1 MLLIESK
8 KTECYNKNKYSE
20 YSVRTVYATK
30 IRGFYKRREIML
42 ATLVPLFYED
52 MSVASYCLYAQKE
65 NMFEKPHMLI
75 TGKYDG
81 AGSVVGL
88 EVFESVSEDDLV
100 ANCSIIIPINNIS
113 LFSNI
118 EQQLTGFDGRII
130 LLIDQS
136 IKPEE
141 SYNKRLLDLKN
152 KGFKIALKD
161 MPLASVDEFKFMM
174 DDFDLILI
182 NADNGDVVEQA
193 KAFKKLVPKVDFC
206 AENLHTKEEF
216 NLAKESGLF
225 KVFEGTFFRVPIN
238 KSDTE
243 VAPIKIN
250 YLKIMKLINEP
261 DFDLDQVAQII
272 TQDPALTIELLKIAN
287 KLTINSNI
295 RSIAQATAL
304 LGQKELRR
312 WLNTALI
319 NELASGKPNEI
330 TRLSLVRARFA
341 ENLAPIFDYAMRK
354 DELFLMGLF
363 SLLNLILD
371 MPMDKALEQ
380 VGVSNE
386 IKNALISDDGIFAPQ
401 LEFLL
406 SYESG
411 DWQEVSRL
419 MILHDIEMDDVYNAY
434 VEALKWY
441 GSMFIQ

>member
-1 MLLIESK
+1 
-8 KTECYNKNKYSE
+8 
-20 YSVRTVYATK
+20 
-30 IRGFYKRREIML
+30 ML

-65 NMFEKPHMLI
+65 NMYERPHLLI
-75 TGKYDG
+75 AGKYDG
-81 AGSVVGL
+81 AGSIVGL
-88 EVFESVSEDDLV
+88 EVFDSVSEDDLV

-118 EQQLTGFDGRII
+118 EQQLTGFDGRIV
-130 LLIDQS
+130 LLIDQT

-141 SYNKRLLDLKN
+141 SYNKRLQDLKS
-152 KGFKIALKD
+152 KGFKLALKD
-161 MPLASVDEFKFMM
+161 LPITSLDEFKFMM
-174 DDFDLILI
+174 DDFDLLLI
-182 NADNGDVVEQA
+182 NSDTGDVIEQA
-193 KAFKKLVPKVDFC
+193 KEFRKILPNIDLC

-216 NLAKESGLF
+216 ESAKESGLF

-238 KSDTE
+238 KGDTE

-250 YLKIMKLINEP
+250 YLKLMKVINEP
-261 DFDLDQVAQII
+261 DFDLDDVANVIS
-272 TQDPALTIELLKIAN
+272 QDPALTIELLKIAN

-312 WLNTALI
+312 WLNTTLL
-319 NELASGKPNEI
+319 NGLAAGKPNEI

-386 IKNALISDDGIFAPQ
+386 IKKALVSDDGIFAPQ

-406 SYESG
+406 SYEAG

-419 MILHDIEMDDVYNAY
+419 MVLHDIEMDDVYEAY

>member
-1 MLLIESK
+1 
-8 KTECYNKNKYSE
+8 
-20 YSVRTVYATK
+20 
-30 IRGFYKRREIML
+30 ML

-65 NMFEKPHMLI
+65 NLYEHPHLLVSK
-75 TGKYDG
+75 KYDG
-81 AGSVVGL
+81 AGSIVGI
-88 EVFESVSEDDLV
+88 EVFDSVSEDDLV

-130 LLIDQS
+130 LLVDQT

-141 SYNKRLLDLKN
+141 SYNKRLLDLKS
-152 KGFKIALKD
+152 KGFKLALKD
-161 MPLASVDEFKFMM
+161 IPIANIEQFKFML
-174 DDFDLILI
+174 DDFDLFLI
-182 NADNGDVVEQA
+182 DSEQGDVIEQA
-193 KAFKKLVPKVDFC
+193 KQFKKLMPSTTFC
-206 AENLHTKEEF
+206 AENLHTIEEF
-216 NLAKESGLF
+216 ENAKASGLF

-238 KSDTE
+238 KGDTE

-250 YLKIMKLINEP
+250 YMKLMKVINQP
-261 DFDLDQVAQII
+261 DFDLSDVANVVG
-272 TQDPALTIELLKIAN
+272 QDPALSIELLKIAN

-304 LGQKELRR
+304 LGQKEIRR
-312 WLNTALI
+312 WLNTTLL
-319 NELASGKPNEI
+319 NGLAAGKPNEI
-330 TRLSLVRARFA
+330 TRLSLIRARFA
-341 ENLAPIFDYAMRK
+341 ENLAPVFDYAMRK
-354 DELFLMGLF
+354 EELFLMGLF

-371 MPMDKALEQ
+371 IPMEDALEQ

-386 IKNALISDDGIFAPQ
+386 IKKALVSDDGIFAPQ

-406 SYESG
+406 SYEAG

-419 MILHDIEMDDVYNAY
+419 MVLHDIEMHDVYDAY

-441 GSMFIQ
+441 GNMFI

>member
-1 MLLIESK
+1 
-8 KTECYNKNKYSE
+8 
-20 YSVRTVYATK
+20 
-30 IRGFYKRREIML
+30 ML

-65 NMFEKPHMLI
+65 NMYERPHLLI
-75 TGKYDG
+75 AGKYDG
-81 AGSVVGL
+81 AGSIVGL
-88 EVFESVSEDDLV
+88 EVFDSVSEDDLV
-100 ANCSIIIPINNIS
+100 ANCSIIVPINNIS

-118 EQQLTGFDGRII
+118 EQQLTGFDGRIV
-130 LLIDQS
+130 LLIDQT

-141 SYNKRLLDLKN
+141 SYNKRLQDLKS
-152 KGFKIALKD
+152 KGFKLALKD
-161 MPLASVDEFKFMM
+161 LPIANLDEFKFMM
-174 DDFDLILI
+174 DDFDLLLI
-182 NADNGDVVEQA
+182 NSDTGDVIEQA
-193 KAFKKLVPKVDFC
+193 REFRKILPKIELC
-206 AENLHTKEEF
+206 AENLHSKEEF
-216 NLAKESGLF
+216 ESAKESGLF

-238 KSDTE
+238 TGDTE

-250 YLKIMKLINEP
+250 YLKLMKVINEP
-261 DFDLDQVAQII
+261 DFDLDDVANVIS
-272 TQDPALTIELLKIAN
+272 QDPALTIELLKIAN

-312 WLNTALI
+312 WLNTTLL
-319 NELASGKPNEI
+319 NELAAGKPNEI

-386 IKNALISDDGIFAPQ
+386 IKKALVSDDGIFAPQ

-406 SYESG
+406 SYEAG

-419 MILHDIEMDDVYNAY
+419 MVLHDIEMDDVYEAY

>member
-1 MLLIESK
+1 
-8 KTECYNKNKYSE
+8 
-20 YSVRTVYATK
+20 
-30 IRGFYKRREIML
+30 ML

-65 NMFEKPHMLI
+65 NMYERPHLLI
-75 TGKYDG
+75 AGKYDG
-81 AGSVVGL
+81 AGSIVGL
-88 EVFESVSEDDLV
+88 EVFDSVSEDDLV
-100 ANCSIIIPINNIS
+100 ANCSIIVPINNIS

-118 EQQLTGFDGRII
+118 EQQLTGFDGRIV
-130 LLIDQS
+130 LLIDQT

-141 SYNKRLLDLKN
+141 SYNKRLQDLKS
-152 KGFKIALKD
+152 KGFKLALKD
-161 MPLASVDEFKFMM
+161 LPIASLDEFKFMM
-174 DDFDLILI
+174 DDFDLLLI
-182 NADNGDVVEQA
+182 NSDTGDVIEQA
-193 KAFKKLVPKVDFC
+193 REFRKILPKIDLC
-206 AENLHTKEEF
+206 AENLHSKEEF
-216 NLAKESGLF
+216 ESAKESGLF

-238 KSDTE
+238 TGDTE

-250 YLKIMKLINEP
+250 YLKLMKVINEP
-261 DFDLDQVAQII
+261 DFDLDDVANVIS
-272 TQDPALTIELLKIAN
+272 QDPALTIELLKIAN

-312 WLNTALI
+312 WLNTTLL
-319 NELASGKPNEI
+319 NELAAGKPNEI

-386 IKNALISDDGIFAPQ
+386 IKKALVSDDGIFAPQ

-406 SYESG
+406 SYEAG

-419 MILHDIEMDDVYNAY
+419 MVLHDIEMDDVYEAY

>member
-1 MLLIESK
+1 
-8 KTECYNKNKYSE
+8 
-20 YSVRTVYATK
+20 
-30 IRGFYKRREIML
+30 ML

-65 NMFEKPHMLI
+65 NMYERPHLLI
-75 TGKYDG
+75 AGKYDG
-81 AGSVVGL
+81 AGSIVGL
-88 EVFESVSEDDLV
+88 EVFDSVSEDDLV
-100 ANCSIIIPINNIS
+100 ANCSIIVPINNIS

-118 EQQLTGFDGRII
+118 EQQLTGFDGRIV
-130 LLIDQS
+130 LLIDQT

-141 SYNKRLLDLKN
+141 SYNKRLQDLKS
-152 KGFKIALKD
+152 KGFKLALKD
-161 MPLASVDEFKFMM
+161 LPIANLDEFKFMM
-174 DDFDLILI
+174 DDFDLLLI
-182 NADNGDVVEQA
+182 NSDTGDVIEQA
-193 KAFKKLVPKVDFC
+193 REFRKVLPKIDLC
-206 AENLHTKEEF
+206 AENLHSKEEF
-216 NLAKESGLF
+216 ESARESGLF

-238 KSDTE
+238 TGDTE

-250 YLKIMKLINEP
+250 YLKLMKVINEP
-261 DFDLDQVAQII
+261 DFDLDDVANVIS
-272 TQDPALTIELLKIAN
+272 QDPALTIELLKIAN

-312 WLNTALI
+312 WLNTTLL
-319 NELASGKPNEI
+319 NELAAGKPNEI

-386 IKNALISDDGIFAPQ
+386 IKKALVSDDGIFAPQ

-406 SYESG
+406 SYEAG

-419 MILHDIEMDDVYNAY
+419 MVLHDIEMDDVYEAY

>member
-1 MLLIESK
+1 
-8 KTECYNKNKYSE
+8 
-20 YSVRTVYATK
+20 
-30 IRGFYKRREIML
+30 ML

-65 NMFEKPHMLI
+65 NMYERPHLLI
-75 TGKYDG
+75 AGKYDG
-81 AGSVVGL
+81 AGSIVGL
-88 EVFESVSEDDLV
+88 EVFDSVSEDDLV
-100 ANCSIIIPINNIS
+100 ANCSIIVPINNIS

-118 EQQLTGFDGRII
+118 EQQLTGFDGRIV
-130 LLIDQS
+130 LLIDQT

-141 SYNKRLLDLKN
+141 SYNKRLQDLKS
-152 KGFKIALKD
+152 KGFKLALKD
-161 MPLASVDEFKFMM
+161 LPIASLDEFRFMM
-174 DDFDLILI
+174 DDFDLLLI
-182 NADNGDVVEQA
+182 NSDTGDVIEQA
-193 KAFKKLVPKVDFC
+193 REFRKVLPKIDLC
-206 AENLHTKEEF
+206 AENLHSKEEF
-216 NLAKESGLF
+216 ESAKESGLF

-238 KSDTE
+238 TGDTE

-250 YLKIMKLINEP
+250 YLKLMKVINEP
-261 DFDLDQVAQII
+261 DFDLDDVANVIS
-272 TQDPALTIELLKIAN
+272 QDPALTIELLKIAN

-312 WLNTALI
+312 WLNTTLL
-319 NELASGKPNEI
+319 NGLAAGKPNEI

-386 IKNALISDDGIFAPQ
+386 IKKALVSDDGIFAPQ

-406 SYESG
+406 SYEAG

-419 MILHDIEMDDVYNAY
+419 MVLHDIEMDDVYEAY

>member
-1 MLLIESK
+1 
-8 KTECYNKNKYSE
+8 
-20 YSVRTVYATK
+20 
-30 IRGFYKRREIML
+30 ML

-65 NMFEKPHMLI
+65 NMYERPHLLI
-75 TGKYDG
+75 AGKYDG
-81 AGSVVGL
+81 AGSIVGL
-88 EVFESVSEDDLV
+88 EVFDSVSEDDLV
-100 ANCSIIIPINNIS
+100 ANCSIIVPINNIS

-118 EQQLTGFDGRII
+118 EQQLTGFDGRIV
-130 LLIDQS
+130 LLIDQT

-141 SYNKRLLDLKN
+141 SYNKRLQDLKS
-152 KGFKIALKD
+152 KGFKLALKD
-161 MPLASVDEFKFMM
+161 LSIASLDEFKFMM
-174 DDFDLILI
+174 DDFDLLLI
-182 NADNGDVVEQA
+182 NSDTGDVIEQA
-193 KAFKKLVPKVDFC
+193 REFRKVLPKIDLC
-206 AENLHTKEEF
+206 AENLHSKEEF
-216 NLAKESGLF
+216 ESAKESGLF

-238 KSDTE
+238 TGDTE

-250 YLKIMKLINEP
+250 YLKLMKVINEP
-261 DFDLDQVAQII
+261 DFDLDDVANVIS
-272 TQDPALTIELLKIAN
+272 QDPALTIELLKIAN

-312 WLNTALI
+312 WLNTTLL
-319 NELASGKPNEI
+319 NELAAGKPNEI

-386 IKNALISDDGIFAPQ
+386 IKKALVSDDGIFAPQ

-406 SYESG
+406 SYEAG

-419 MILHDIEMDDVYNAY
+419 MVLHDIEMDDVYEAY